1 VQPGATAR
9 AGHGARRGARSNSSE
24 HLKQIN
30 PIARGLKKTWA
41 HGAVRRMEERPFL
54 SITVKHYQAYYMGL
68 FGLRNGDMEYPIIF
82 SLIFLV
88 VEWMS

>member
-9 AGHGARRGARSNSSE
+9 AGPRAEQFIRT
-24 HLKQIN
+24 LKTNQ
-30 PIARGLKKTWA
+30 PDGLWIKKTWA

>member
-1 VQPGATAR
+1 
-9 AGHGARRGARSNSSE
+9 
-24 HLKQIN
+24 
-30 PIARGLKKTWA
+30 
-41 HGAVRRMEERPFL
+41 MEERPFL

>member
-1 VQPGATAR
+1 MHIFVLRCVHGLKYNWAHRAVGAAWSNGTGR
-9 AGHGARRGARSNSSE
+9 ARRSAQSNSS
-24 HLKQIN
+24 
-30 PIARGLKKTWA
+30 
-41 HGAVRRMEERPFL
+41 ERPFL
-54 SITVKHYQAYYMGL
+54 SFTVKHYQAYYMGL